1 MKRYSKAEAIRIVVD
16 AAKAYEKNLCGKVF
30 RLCYELNGEMQFLE
44 FGFQAHNFK
53 HFTGLYCRDCS
64 SKQFYEKA
72 LAGKLSERDFE
83 FSSDAEYPNGNAHK
97 KLAVLPMLPYI
108 FSAPLLYG
116 TFNTSGLYISADYF
130 IGRTRAMISVG
141 FRYKHPYDV
150 PVSLYCEDIR
160 KLSEKAVRILAV
172 WEKNY
177 GEGQSWS
184 LLYGK
189 NPEKLQNTSEAGVS

>member
-1 MKRYSKAEAIRIVVD
+1 
-16 AAKAYEKNLCGKVF
+16 
-30 RLCYELNGEMQFLE
+30 
-44 FGFQAHNFK
+44 
-53 HFTGLYCRDCS
+53 
-64 SKQFYEKA
+64 
-72 LAGKLSERDFE
+72 
-83 FSSDAEYPNGNAHK
+83 
-97 KLAVLPMLPYI
+97 
-108 FSAPLLYG
+108 
-116 TFNTSGLYISADYF
+116 
-130 IGRTRAMISVG
+130 MISVG